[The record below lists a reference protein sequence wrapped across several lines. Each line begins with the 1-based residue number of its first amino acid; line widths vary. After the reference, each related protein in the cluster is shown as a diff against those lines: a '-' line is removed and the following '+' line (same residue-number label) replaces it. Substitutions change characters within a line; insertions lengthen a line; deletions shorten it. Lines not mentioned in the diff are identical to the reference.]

1 MDAVTWDHWLY
12 VIVPFMAY
20 LAIVLGLV
28 LAGEPGD
35 ETDIVAVLCH
45 PISSSLQRLTGWS
58 PTHLMLVGAGGLA
71 TIASPCGSC

>member
-35 ETDIVAVLCH
+35 KTDIVSVLCH
-45 PISSSLQRLTGWS
+45 PS
-58 PTHLMLVGAGGLA
+58 PPACSA
-71 TIASPCGSC
+71 